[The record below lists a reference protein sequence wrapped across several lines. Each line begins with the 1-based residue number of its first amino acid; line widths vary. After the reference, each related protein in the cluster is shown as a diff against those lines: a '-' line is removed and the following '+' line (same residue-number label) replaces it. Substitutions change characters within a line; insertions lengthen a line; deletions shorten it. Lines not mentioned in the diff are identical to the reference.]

1 MKVYRPPQRQ
11 IMTVDERPVVNG
23 LYRRRTRSLLRAVL
37 YRRQNSEMRSMIIA
51 SLFSM
56 AVFALACSHPPPG
69 RGAGEVETSAQSQT
83 SFKVETVIPNLQVV
97 WSIVW
102 APDGRMIFTERPG
115 RVRVYENGKLRA
127 EPLFT
132 VPDVE
137 PKGESGLMSVALH
150 PQFAANHFLYLS
162 YAYNSGGQLVRVVRY
177 RETPN
182 GLTDRKVIIENIPA
196 AAFHAGCRLRFG
208 SDGKL
213 YITTGD
219 ATDRE
224 LAQKLDSLAG
234 KILRLNDDGSLP
246 NDNPFVGQPNARPEI
261 WAYGSRN
268 AQGIDFQPGTNL
280 LWETEHGPSGF
291 DGPGGGDEVNIIER
305 GKNYGWPVIHHR
317 QTHEGM
323 ESPLLE
329 YTPACAPG
337 SGMFYR
343 ASVFPSFKGNFFFGC
358 LVGRRIIRV
367 VANGRTVVS
376 QENLL
381 EGKYGRIRDIAEG
394 PDGLI
399 YFSTSNRDGRGQP
412 AVDDDRILR
421 LAPVK

>member
-1 MKVYRPPQRQ
+1 MEN
-11 IMTVDERPVVNG
+11 ERKRHHV
-23 LYRRRTRSLLRAVL
+23 RD
-37 YRRQNSEMRSMIIA
+37 MRSYAFTATCSIA
-51 SLFSM
+51 LI
-56 AVFALACSHPPPG
+56 ALACSHPPPG
-69 RGAGEVETSAQSQT
+69 RGAGEVEASPQTQT
-83 SFKVETVIPNLQVV
+83 SFKVETVIPNLEVV

-115 RVRVYENGKLRA
+115 RVRVYENGKLSPQ
-127 EPLFT
+127 PLFL

-150 PQFAANHFLYLS
+150 PQFASNHLLYLS
-162 YAYNSGGQLVRVVRY
+162 YAYNSGGQQVRVVRY

-182 GLTDRKVIIENIPA
+182 GFTDRKVIIEGIPA
-196 AAFHAGCRLRFG
+196 AQFHAGCRLRFG
-208 SDGKL
+208 PDGKL

-219 ATDRE
+219 ATDRA

-234 KILRLNDDGSLP
+234 KTLRLNDDGSVP
-246 NDNPFVGQPNARPEI
+246 NDNPFVGQANARAEI
-261 WAYGSRN
+261 WTYGNRN
-268 AQGIDFQPGTNL
+268 GQGIDFQPGTNL

-291 DGPGGGDEVNIIER
+291 DGPGGGDEVNILER

-317 QTHEGM
+317 DTRAGM
-323 ESPLLE
+323 EAPILE

-343 ASVFPSFKGNFFFGC
+343 GSAFPQFKGNFFFGC
-358 LVGRRIIRV
+358 LRGERIIRV
-367 VANGRTVVS
+367 TLDGRRVVS

-381 EGKYGRIRDIAEG
+381 AAKYGRIRDLAEG

-412 AVDDDRILR
+412 AMDDDRILR
-421 LAPVK
+421 ILPVK